1 MDHGCDALGV
11 SFIALGVGVVL
22 CMGDFSVLILYS
34 GLIAVMGSFWL
45 STWAQYHSKGILL
58 LGKVNVVDDG
68 IPFVAFMGIF
78 TYLVGQDF
86 WIEEM
91 FPGFRRS
98 YMIVAL
104 VWIGGVGRFQLI

>member
-11 SFIALGVGVVL
+11 SFLALGVGGVL
-22 CMGDFSVLILYS
+22 CLGDYSVLILYS
-34 GLIAVMGSFWL
+34 ALIAVMGSFWL

-86 WIEEM
+86 WLHEI
-91 FPGFRRS
+91 FPGFRVS
-98 YMIVAL
+98 YIIVGL
-104 VWIGGVGRFQLI
+104 VWIGGVGKL